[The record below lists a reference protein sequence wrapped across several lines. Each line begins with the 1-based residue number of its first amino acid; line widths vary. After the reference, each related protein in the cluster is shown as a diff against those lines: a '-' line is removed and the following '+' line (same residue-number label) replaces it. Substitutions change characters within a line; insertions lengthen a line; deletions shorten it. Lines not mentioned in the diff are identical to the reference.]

1 MGAVLDGELRAS
13 ELPPQDPVSTGDR
26 AREEEVVPPSTARR
40 VEALPKSEAVLLQKI
55 EQVRQ
60 VVLLD
65 AEAATE
71 AGAVVQTIQ
80 VEGRHHAH
88 HGIPGPAWRWWFH

>member
-1 MGAVLDGELRAS
+1 MRAVLDGELRAS
-13 ELPPQDPVSTGDR
+13 QLLPQNPVATRDR
-26 AREEEVVPPSTARR
+26 PREEEVPPSTARR
-40 VEALPKSEAVLLQKI
+40 VEGFTRSEAVLLQKI